1 MDQAGPGG
9 SIHASPGW
17 QGQMV
22 FPPPFVSFQAVAKV
36 TNMTDMGAQ
45 SGHDHV

>member
-1 MDQAGPGG
+1 
-9 SIHASPGW
+9 
-17 QGQMV
+17 MV